1 MSDEFIKLPTPNLSG
16 VLNIEEAMG
25 IRRSA
30 RSFKDDPLSLEQLSQ
45 LLWAA
50 QGITG
55 QSGYRTIPSAGAT
68 FPIEV
73 FAVVGL
79 NTVQSLH
86 KGVYHYDAKSHVL
99 TLHAEGDLRQSL
111 SDAALGEE
119 SIATVPLNIVVCA
132 IFQRTTSIYG
142 KRGERYVYIE
152 AGHLGQNVALQ
163 ALSLGLATVMIGAFH
178 DEEVQEVLHLD
189 EPVRP
194 LYIIP
199 AGVPV
204 HS

>member
-16 VLNIEEAMG
+16 VLNVEEAMG